1 MPPESHALVSVD
13 QAAGD
18 DAACRRLLASG
29 SRSFATAAWLLP
41 SRLRVPTAAFY
52 AFCRVADDAID
63 LGDDP
68 QAALVRL
75 HAMLDRVYANAPA
88 DDVVERSLCRCV
100 HTHGI
105 VREVPEA
112 LLDGFARDS
121 TGAAIE
127 DLDALL
133 AYAVR
138 VAASVGIA
146 MTAMMGVH
154 DADTLARACDL
165 GVAMQLT
172 NIARDVGED
181 ARNGRAYLPRTWLA
195 EAGIDRDAWL
205 RCPAHSPALASVVE
219 RVLALADRYYAAA
232 EPGIDALPA
241 DCRPAMRAAS
251 RIYADIGRDLRAHGC
266 DAMSRRAHVGT
277 VRKLLWLLRS
287 RWHRGGRAG
296 LDAPA
301 LPQAQFLIAA
311 ASAVQ

>member
-1 MPPESHALVSVD
+1 MPRESQALVPLAS
-13 QAAGD
+13 QAAD
-18 DAACRRLLASG
+18 DAACRALLAAG

-41 SRLRVPTAAFY
+41 ARLRVPTAAFY

-68 QAALVRL
+68 RAALAGL
-75 HAMLDRVYANAPA
+75 HAMLDRVYAHAPA
-88 DDVVERSLCRCV
+88 DDAVERSLCRCV
-100 HTHGI
+100 HAHGI
-105 VREVPEA
+105 VRAVPEA

-121 TGAAIE
+121 AGAAIE
-127 DLDALL
+127 DLDELL

-138 VAASVGIA
+138 VAASVGVA

-154 DADTLARACDL
+154 DFDTLARACDL

-181 ARNGRAYLPRTWLA
+181 ARNARVYLPHTWLR
-195 EAGIDRDAWL
+195 EAGIDRAAFL
-205 RCPAHSPALASVVE
+205 RAPTHSPALAGVVE

-266 DAMSRRAHVGT
+266 DAISRRARVGT
-277 VRKLLWLLRS
+277 ARKLLWLLRA

-301 LPQAQFLIAA
+301 LPQARYLIAA
-311 ASAVQ
+311 ASAAP